1 MEETIMQIIL
11 HAGNARSKSLLA
23 LRENRLGNLEQAEIL
38 LDEAKFE
45 VNQAHKNQTSLIQE
59 EVRGNKQDVS
69 LLLVHAQDHLMTAMA
84 IRDVASEVILNTRAL
99 EARLQKL
106 EGGTRV

>member
-1 MEETIMQIIL
+1 MEEVIMQIIL

-23 LRENRLGNLEQAEIL
+23 LRENRLGNLDQAETL
-38 LDEAKFE
+38 LESAKEE
-45 VNQAHKNQTSLIQE
+45 VNQAHKSQTHLIQE
-59 EVRGNKQDVS
+59 EVRGNKQEVS

-84 IRDVASEVILNTRAL
+84 IRDVAGEVILNTRAL